1 MKGIVRQLSK
11 WILTIVEIVFDSCR
25 NTFRHMSN
33 D

>member
-11 WILTIVEIVFDSCR
+11 WILTIVEIVFDNCR
-25 NTFRHMSN
+25 NAFRHMSN